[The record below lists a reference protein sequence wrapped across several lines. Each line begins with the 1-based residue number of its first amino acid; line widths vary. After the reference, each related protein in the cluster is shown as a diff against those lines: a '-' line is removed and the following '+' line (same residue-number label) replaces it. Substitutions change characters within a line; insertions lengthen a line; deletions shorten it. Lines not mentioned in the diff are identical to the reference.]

1 MPRRSESQEHS
12 EHSER
17 SERSVELPTG
27 YVVRHPGARDSG
39 AIAEVVVAGDIA
51 DFGEPDF
58 TEDDLLDDWARPRFA
73 LDHDAWV
80 LSGPTGRIVGYAFV
94 WEAQPG
100 AEVEGDAFVLPEY
113 SGRGLGTLLVE
124 LMENRACELAAGRS
138 VTLGLFASHVNVGKR
153 ELLERRGF
161 QPVHTVL
168 RFKIDLANRS
178 PEAVDPP
185 AGILLRQFERADS
198 DAVRDTMNE
207 AFEGHR
213 RYTPRRLDEWLDLRL
228 RHPAFDPALWRVA
241 ECEGEVVGATL
252 VYDVGDTGYLSN
264 VGVRR
269 AWRGKG
275 VAQALVAD
283 AFAALRERG
292 QMRVL
297 VSVDADAAPAAV
309 HLYEEA
315 GMRVHERHDW
325 FVKTLDQP

>member
-1 MPRRSESQEHS
+1 MPPRSDSADRSEH
-12 EHSER
+12 
-17 SERSVELPTG
+17 SVELPTG
-27 YVVRHPGARDSG
+27 YVVRHPRERDSG
-39 AIAEVVVAGDIA
+39 SIAEVVVAGDVA

-58 TEDDLLDDWARPRFA
+58 TEDDLIDDWARPRFD
-73 LDHDAWV
+73 LGHDAWV
-80 LSGPTGRIVGYAFV
+80 LSGPTGRTVGYAFV

-100 AEVEGDAFVLPEY
+100 TEIEGDAFVLPEY

-124 LMENRACELAAGRS
+124 LMENRSRQLAGTGT
-138 VTLGLFASHVNVGKR
+138 VTLGMYVSHANAGKR

-161 QPVHTVL
+161 HSRHTVL

-178 PEAVDPP
+178 PESVEVPE
-185 AGILLRQFERADS
+185 GIILRQYGMDDAA
-198 DAVRDTMNE
+198 AVRETMTE

-228 RHPAFDPALWRVA
+228 RHPAFDPQLWRVA
-241 ECEGEVVGATL
+241 ECDGEVVGATL
-252 VYDVGDTGYLSN
+252 VYDVGETGYLSN

-269 AWRGKG
+269 AWRGHG

-297 VSVDADAAPAAV
+297 VSVDADAAPAAI

-325 FVKTLDQP
+325 FVKTIGGP

>member
-1 MPRRSESQEHS
+1 MPPRSESPD
-12 EHSER
+12 R
-17 SERSVELPTG
+17 SGNPVELPTG
-27 YVVRHPGARDSG
+27 YVIRHPRARDSSV
-39 AIAEVVVAGDIA
+39 IAEVVVAGDIA

-58 TEDDLLDDWARPRFA
+58 TEGDLIDDWARPRFS

-113 SGRGLGTLLVE
+113 SGRGLGTLLLE
-124 LMENRACELAAGRS
+124 LMENRALALAAGRTI
-138 VTLGLFASHVNVGKR
+138 TLGLYASHVNTGKR
-153 ELLERRGF
+153 ALLERRGF
-161 QPVHTVL
+161 TTLHTVL

-178 PEAVDPP
+178 PDAVEPP
-185 AGILLRQFERADS
+185 KGITLRQYGLDDA
-198 DAVRDTMNE
+198 DAVRETMSE

-228 RHPAFDPALWRVA
+228 RHPAFDPELWRVA
-241 ECEGEVVGATL
+241 ECDGEVVGATL
-252 VYDVGDTGYLSN
+252 VYDVGETGYLSN

-269 AWRGKG
+269 AWRGQG

-297 VSVDADAAPAAV
+297 VSVDADAAPAAIN
-309 HLYEEA
+309 LYEEA

-325 FVKTLDQP
+325 FSKALNPA

>member
-1 MPRRSESQEHS
+1 MPPRSEPAG
-12 EHSER
+12 R
-17 SERSVELPTG
+17 AGGSVELPTG
-27 YVVRHPGARDSG
+27 YVVRHPRQRDSSS
-39 AIAEVVVAGDIA
+39 IAEVVVAGDIA

-58 TEDDLLDDWARPRFA
+58 TEGDLIDDWARPRFD
-73 LDHDAWV
+73 LGHDAWV

-113 SGRGLGTLLVE
+113 SGRGLGTLLLE
-124 LMENRACELAAGRS
+124 LMENRTRELAAGRP
-138 VTLGLFASHVNVGKR
+138 VTLGLYASHVNKGKQ

-161 QPVHTVL
+161 KSLHTVL

-178 PEAVDPP
+178 PESVEPP
-185 AGILLRQFERADS
+185 DGITLRQYVMGDA
-198 DAVRDTMNE
+198 DAVRETMSE

-228 RHPAFDPALWRVA
+228 RHPAFDPQLWRVA
-241 ECEGEVVGATL
+241 ECRGEVVGATL
-252 VYDVGDTGYLSN
+252 VYDVGETGYLSN

-297 VSVDADAAPAAV
+297 VSVDADAAPAAI

-325 FVKTLDQP
+325 FVKPIEGP

>member
-1 MPRRSESQEHS
+1 MPRPSEPRGS
-12 EHSER
+12 EQP
-17 SERSVELPTG
+17 VELPTG
-27 YVVRHPGARDSG
+27 YVVRHPRRRESG
-39 AIAEVVVAGDIA
+39 AIAEVVIAGDIA

-58 TEDDLLDDWARPRFA
+58 TEDDLIDDWARPRFT
-73 LDHDAWV
+73 LEQDAWV

-100 AEVEGDAFVLPEY
+100 AEIEGDAFVLPEY
-113 SGRGLGTLLVE
+113 SGRGLGTLLIE
-124 LMENRACELAAGRS
+124 LMENRARQLAAGRT
-138 VTLGLFASHVNVGKR
+138 VTLGLYASHVNAGKR
-153 ELLERRGF
+153 ELLLRRGF
-161 QPVHTVL
+161 ESVHTVL

-178 PEAVDPP
+178 PVPAEPP
-185 AGILLRQFERADS
+185 EGIVLRQYATGDA
-198 DAVRDTMNE
+198 DAVRDTMSE

-213 RYTPRRLDEWLDLRL
+213 SYTPRRLDEWLELRL
-228 RHPAFDPALWRVA
+228 RHPAFDPQLWRVA
-241 ECEGEVVGATL
+241 ECDGEVVGATL
-252 VYDVGDTGYLSN
+252 VYDVGETGYLSN

-297 VSVDADAAPAAV
+297 VSVDADAAPAAIR
-309 HLYEEA
+309 LYEEA

-325 FVKTLDQP
+325 FVKTLEGALGP

>member
-1 MPRRSESQEHS
+1 MPPRSDSPG
-12 EHSER
+12 R
-17 SERSVELPTG
+17 SRSSVELPTG
-27 YVVRHPGARDSG
+27 YVVRHPRQRDSG
-39 AIAEVVVAGDIA
+39 SIAEVVVAGDIA

-58 TEDDLLDDWARPRFA
+58 TEGDLIDDWARPRFD
-73 LDHDAWV
+73 LGHDAWV

-113 SGRGLGTLLVE
+113 SGRGLGTLLLE
-124 LMENRACELAAGRS
+124 LMENRARELAAGRV
-138 VTLGLFASHVNVGKR
+138 VTLGLYASHANTGKQ

-161 QPVHTVL
+161 KRLHTVL

-178 PEAVDPP
+178 PEPVDPP
-185 AGILLRQFERADS
+185 EGISLRQYGMDDA
-198 DAVRDTMNE
+198 DAVRETMAE

-228 RHPAFDPALWRVA
+228 RHPAFDPQLWRVA
-241 ECEGEVVGATL
+241 ECAGEVVGATL
-252 VYDVGDTGYLSN
+252 VYDVGETGYLSN

-275 VAQALVAD
+275 VAQALVLD

-297 VSVDADAAPAAV
+297 VSVDADAAPAAI

-325 FVKTLDQP
+325 FVKPIEGP

>member
-1 MPRRSESQEHS
+1 MPPRSEPAD
-12 EHSER
+12 R
-17 SERSVELPTG
+17 SENSVELPTG
-27 YVVRHPGARDSG
+27 YNVRHPRARDSDS
-39 AIAEVVVAGDIA
+39 IAQVVVAGDVA

-58 TEDDLLDDWARPRFA
+58 TEGDLIDDWARPRFDLA
-73 LDHDAWV
+73 HDAWV

-113 SGRGLGTLLVE
+113 SGRGLGTLLLE
-124 LMENRACELAAGRS
+124 LMEIRTRELAKGNT
-138 VTLGLFASHVNVGKR
+138 VTLGLYASHVNTDKQ

-161 QPVHTVL
+161 RSLHTVL

-178 PEAVDPP
+178 PEAVHTPE
-185 AGILLRQFERADS
+185 GVTLRQYGMDDA
-198 DAVRDTMNE
+198 DAVRETMSE

-213 RYTPRRLDEWLDLRL
+213 RYTARRLDEWLELRL
-228 RHPAFDPALWRVA
+228 RHPAFDPQLWRVA
-241 ECEGEVVGATL
+241 ECDGEVVGATL
-252 VYDVGDTGYLSN
+252 VYDVGETGYLSN
-264 VGVRR
+264 VGVRQ

-297 VSVDADAAPAAV
+297 VSVDADAAPAAI

-325 FVKTLDQP
+325 FVKAISGQ

>member
-1 MPRRSESQEHS
+1 MPPRSEP
-12 EHSER
+12 

-27 YVVRHPGARDSG
+27 YVVRHPAARDSG
-39 AIAEVVVAGDIA
+39 AVAEVVIAGDIA

-58 TEDDLLDDWARPRFA
+58 TEIDLIDDWSRPRFT

-80 LSGPTGRIVGYAFV
+80 LSGPTGRIIGYAFV

-100 AEVEGDAFVLPEY
+100 FEVEGDAFVLPEY

-124 LMENRACELAAGRS
+124 LMENRTRELAGSGS
-138 VTLGLFASHVNVGKR
+138 VTLGMYVSHVNTGKR

-161 QPVHTVL
+161 RSLHTVL

-178 PEAVDPP
+178 PEPVETPT
-185 AGILLRQFERADS
+185 GIVLRHYEPDDA
-198 DAVRDTMNE
+198 DAVRETMNE
-207 AFEGHR
+207 AFEAHR
-213 RYTPRRLDEWLDLRL
+213 NYTPRRLDEWLDLRL

-241 ECEGEVVGATL
+241 ECDGEVIGATL

-269 AWRGKG
+269 AWRGKR

-283 AFAALRERG
+283 AFDALRQRG

-297 VSVDADAAPAAV
+297 VSVDADAAPAAI

-325 FVKTLDQP
+325 FVKTLGDP